1 MANLASG
8 YRDQGRWE
16 EAEKL
21 EVQVLEVRKEVLG
34 PEHPGT
40 LTSMNNLAFTWK
52 SKAKSKLRCLQWNNV
67 LPSVTDY
74 LAQTVHFPDFTS
86 EQDHPLWW
94 SLKRI
99 MENILNAWND
109 IKDN

>member
-52 SKAKSKLRCLQWNNV
+52 SQGKIQIA
-67 LPSVTDY
+67 LPPREQCVAFSNR
-74 LAQTVHFPDFTS
+74 LLGPDR
-86 EQDHPLWW
+86 PL
-94 SLKRI
+94 S
-99 MENILNAWND
+99 
-109 IKDN
+109 